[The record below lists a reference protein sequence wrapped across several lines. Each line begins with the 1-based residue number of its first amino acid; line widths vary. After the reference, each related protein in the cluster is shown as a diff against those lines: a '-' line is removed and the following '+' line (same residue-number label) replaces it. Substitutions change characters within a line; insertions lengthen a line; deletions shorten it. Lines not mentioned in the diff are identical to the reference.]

1 VARKLDRF
9 LLLDPGDV
17 VYFYIDHGIVRA
29 RTSNDTVWVNYQI
42 SDLEQGLTELN
53 FFRAHRSSLV
63 NLRRVKEI
71 RPAARSAFMLIMD
84 DPANTQI
91 EVSERQARALRT
103 VIPGL

>member
-1 VARKLDRF
+1 
-9 LLLDPGDV
+9 
-17 VYFYIDHGIVRA
+17 
-29 RTSNDTVWVNYQI
+29 
-42 SDLEQGLTELN
+42 
-53 FFRAHRSSLV
+53 LV